1 MSALEKIIVLD
12 VTHVLAGPFCTYQ
25 LALLGAD
32 VLKIEAPDAPDCARG
47 RGPDTAAN
55 AAGLGLN
62 YQTQGGNKRALA
74 LDLDDEAGRHIF
86 RSLVRKADVIV
97 ENYAAG
103 GMARRGLSFDALSKI
118 NPALIYCS
126 LTGYGDKGPEAETGA
141 YDNVIQAVSG
151 TIAQCGGIKPGVS
164 FVDYSAGYA
173 AAFAVTSALVQRAR
187 TGKGCHISVSMLEV
201 AMQLMSPEAA
211 AVQHQCSVTREKE
224 SGIQSYR
231 TADGQLMLG
240 VFRPHQYPKLAKVL
254 AQLEHPVAALDVISS
269 WEDVW
274 AITEE
279 TKTQLAEIF
288 HKRGTSEWL
297 RDLRAADLP
306 AEPVKTLAEAVENP
320 QLKVRGYFQPNPD
333 GTSETLPLTSFRMSE
348 GGPALTKGPPKHGQ
362 HSVDVL
368 REAGLSEAQI
378 ADLMAKG
385 VIK

>member
-1 MSALEKIIVLD
+1 MSALDKITVLD

-47 RGPDTAAN
+47 RGPDAAAN

-74 LDLDDEAGRHIF
+74 LDLDDEAGRDIF

-103 GMARRGLSFDALSKI
+103 GMARRGLGFDALSKI

-126 LTGYGDKGPEAETGA
+126 LTGYGDTGPEAETGA
-141 YDNVIQAVSG
+141 YDNVIQAASG

-211 AVQHQCSVTREKE
+211 AAQH
-224 SGIQSYR
+224 
-231 TADGQLMLG
+231 
-240 VFRPHQYPKLAKVL
+240 P
-254 AQLEHPVAALDVISS
+254 
-269 WEDVW
+269 
-274 AITEE
+274 
-279 TKTQLAEIF
+279 
-288 HKRGTSEWL
+288 TS
-297 RDLRAADLP
+297 
-306 AEPVKTLAEAVENP
+306 T
-320 QLKVRGYFQPNPD
+320 
-333 GTSETLPLTSFRMSE
+333 
-348 GGPALTKGPPKHGQ
+348 
-362 HSVDVL
+362 
-368 REAGLSEAQI
+368 
-378 ADLMAKG
+378 
-385 VIK
+385 